1 MTVPL
6 IVGAGPAGS
15 TAAII
20 LARAGAKPLL
30 MDRDSHVRNALCGGF
45 LSWRTAETLRRHAGC
60 DVRALGANSVT
71 ELALFTRHRAVTVEL
86 PGAGYGLSRHS
97 LDRAMRNIAVAAGAS
112 LTIDRV
118 REINHDGLRCDGGN
132 REHETIFLACG
143 KHDIR
148 GVGRPRAAKD
158 PALGLRLY
166 LSPQPRLKQLIGNRI
181 ELHFFRGGYAGIV
194 LQEDGSANVCLAVRK
209 SLLKDTAGDPA
220 TLLERLGCE
229 YPHFGERMQYA
240 GKNLGID
247 TIAAVPYGWIARRT
261 RAGLFRIGDQAAV
274 IPSLAGE
281 GMGIAI
287 ASGLYAARAWLHGG
301 ADAAPSY
308 QRTMARRCLVPVSTA
323 RTIWRVAETGV
334 GATVLASMAG
344 LVPTVAGSAM
354 RATRL
359 ATT

>member
-1 MTVPL
+1 MTAPL

-30 MDRDSHVRNALCGGF
+30 MDKDGHVRNALCGGF

-60 DVRALGANSVT
+60 DVRRLGAHSIT

-86 PGAGYGLSRHS
+86 PGAGYGLSRHA
-97 LDRAMRNIAVAAGAS
+97 LDRAMRNIAVASGAS

-118 REINHDGLRCDGGN
+118 REINHNRLRCDGGD
-132 REHETIFLACG
+132 RQYDTIFLACG

-166 LSPQPRLKQLIGNRI
+166 LSPQASLKQLIGNRI
-181 ELHFFRGGYAGIV
+181 ELHFFKGGYAGIV

-209 SLLKDTAGDPA
+209 SLLKDTAGEPA
-220 TLLERLGCE
+220 TLLARLGCE
-229 YPHFGERMQYA
+229 YPQFGERMQYA
-240 GKNLGID
+240 GQNPVID
-247 TIAAVPYGWIARRT
+247 TIAAVPYGWIARQTRT
-261 RAGLFRIGDQAAV
+261 GLFRIGDQAAV

-281 GMGIAI
+281 GMGIAV

-301 ADAAPSY
+301 ADAAPTY
-308 QRTMARRCLVPVSTA
+308 QRAMARRCFIPVSTA
-323 RTIWRVAETGV
+323 RTVWRVAETGV
-334 GATVLASMAG
+334 GAAALAKVAG
-344 LVPTVAGSAM
+344 LIPAVAGSAM